1 MMEVK
6 VLEQGD
12 KKLVLEVAG
21 ETVTLTNLLREE
33 LWNDSSVSEAAHI
46 KEHPYL
52 SEPKIFVQMSRGNPA
67 LALKKASKRLIG
79 QIEEFREEFKKSL
92 KK

>member
-6 VLEQGD
+6 VLEQD
-12 KKLVLEVAG
+12 EKKLVLEVAG
-21 ETVTLTNLLREE
+21 ETITLTNLLREE
-33 LWNDSSVSEAAHI
+33 LWNDSGISEAAHI

-52 SEPKIFVQMSRGNPA
+52 SEPKIFVKSSRGNPV
-67 LALKKASKRLIG
+67 LALKKASKRLVG
-79 QIEEFREEFKKSL
+79 HVEEFREEFKKSL